1 MDRQIVGY
9 YEYFEI
15 CQKILVRILIIFF
28 FDRIKFDKN
37 LQKCIKKK
45 KRNNKIKNN
54 MHIQVILKFYNNI
67 QNFKIY

>member
-1 MDRQIVGY
+1 MYI
-9 YEYFEI
+9 
-15 CQKILVRILIIFF
+15 
-28 FDRIKFDKN
+28 
-37 LQKCIKKK
+37 KK